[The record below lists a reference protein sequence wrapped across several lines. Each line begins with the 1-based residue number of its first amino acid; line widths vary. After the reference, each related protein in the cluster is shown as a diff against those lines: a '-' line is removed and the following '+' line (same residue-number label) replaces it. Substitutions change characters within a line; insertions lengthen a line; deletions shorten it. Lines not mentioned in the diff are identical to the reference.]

1 MSPELVGTKQRAG
14 DPFVS
19 GLSALAPRAA
29 GVVGFGGLDDVGGR
43 RFGGIRRVFGKASY
57 LFGKLGHMIGEH
69 GDLFDEHGVLLAQ
82 LGILLAKFSDLF
94 FKFSDPSLIK
104 LFFDRFHR
112 PLQVWLADGI
122 G

>member
-1 MSPELVGTKQRAG
+1 
-14 DPFVS
+14 
-19 GLSALAPRAA
+19 
-29 GVVGFGGLDDVGGR
+29 
-43 RFGGIRRVFGKASY
+43 
-57 LFGKLGHMIGEH
+57 
-69 GDLFDEHGVLLAQ
+69 
-82 LGILLAKFSDLF
+82 LLAKFSDLF

>member
-1 MSPELVGTKQRAG
+1 MP
-14 DPFVS
+14 

-43 RFGGIRRVFGKASY
+43 RFGGIRRVFGKASD
-57 LFGKLGHMIGEH
+57 LSGELGDLIDQR
-69 GDLFDEHGVLLAQ
+69 GDLFGENGVLPTQ